1 MTDPIRTGGAK
12 AGTSPSGRG
21 HSRHSSNSTN
31 GDQSSTSDELFLAHP
46 RSEPITRR
54 PSNAQVWVPVQPLLT
69 SESTPASP
77 TDLHIKTYQGA
88 SAALYSPATTALSSP
103 GGQRQL
109 FSQSPFLH
117 PSHRQPVKETHL
129 LDVEFDP
136 ISGRKSINSYEIIN
150 EIGRGVHGKVKLGR
164 NLLGDHEFVAIKI
177 VERTSRPRLGKV
189 GQKKGSQEEKV
200 KREIAIL
207 KKCRH
212 PNVVRLIEVIDDPS
226 SKKVYLV
233 LEFVEL
239 SEVKWRRQGDESIA
253 QREALRLEKLRALA
267 LGTADAREEEQRKE
281 RQLRRRIAK
290 QNEAARKARD
300 ERKRHQEH
308 AAASEHMWSL
318 EFGGETEE
326 SLSDDDVAVGSFT
339 DDSHDDETPTAIKE
353 SSDVNPFIQDISD
366 NSRNY
371 SLSTIATNTSDSYDP
386 DLMYVPSLT
395 VQQARQ
401 VFRDT
406 VLGLEY
412 LHYQGIIHRDIKP
425 ANLLWNRDHRVKISD
440 FGVSYLGQGVDEEGN
455 VGLDQTDIELAK
467 TVGTPAFFAPELCYS
482 DITKPRPQITE
493 AIDVW
498 ALGVTLYC
506 LIFARCPFMASG
518 EYELYNIIETQELF
532 IPNTRLRPDV
542 DSPSGSRPSTR
553 RSVSHRKSLNLK
565 LTDVPEDEPSNTHEP
580 ISADLK
586 DLLRKLLTK
595 DPAKRITLS
604 EAKRHPWVLQDL
616 DDAIGWIEES
626 DPRRARPVEISR
638 EDVDHAVAPATVLGR
653 VKNSLRKAVGG
664 IATAVGLRRRA
675 HSAVTIPTTVPIGAI
690 PIEPRVGGMD
700 GADDI
705 ADFVRDRETDAQ
717 KALKREKNLAPPHQH
732 QGHQHPHNQHQHP
745 HQHQYQHQHQHPHPH
760 SHPHPHQY
768 QHQHHS
774 PLRRAT
780 SVTVANINK
789 EYKTSLVTGLL
800 PANGGSKA
808 PPPTPIAET
817 PVAQYEN
824 AEAHHS
830 RRGHQNS
837 AFSSRIAIGRLL
849 RASKSRDM
857 HRDFRATETRATET
871 SSEPGDTD
879 IVWKQDKEK
888 RAEGKDKHF
897 GSVRGW
903 SGVIR
908 RGSRQS
914 CDSIMRLAAGFS
926 DNKSS
931 RSASP
936 MPSMPS
942 SPAEDPKPVFP
953 PTPSRKSPFFPVSD
967 TDDSKH
973 SRDVSPISVKSTD
986 DALAN
991 CPPSPEDA
999 TYLDVLAN
1007 RSNKEGVFSGD
1018 DSSFSNTTTKVTPHS
1033 LKWEGSFPP
1042 RTYAVD
1048 MDQQVSPGTSVKS
1061 PSLSPRTR
1069 SPRPRHQHTRSFHF
1083 STPSGGIP
1091 ERSALTSSSSEE
1103 HFGTSSLSN
1112 STSFPSVLSA
1122 SSSLSTDDHWPHGS
1136 PPPKTRLNSA
1146 DRLSTLPTCFPSKP
1160 AYQEIQT
1167 RTKLSSSRSGSAPPM
1182 EFLNTIEDVHDH
1194 PTDDFSADGAVA
1206 DIEDCDDDDEEDEG
1220 FFIDFKK
1227 KEVRSNSLAA
1237 SSRPQLTQ
1245 LNKEQLANRRKSY
1258 VP

>member
-395 VQQARQ
+395 IQQARQ

-455 VGLDQTDIELAK
+455 LGLDQTDIELAK

-690 PIEPRVGGMD
+690 PIEPRVG
-700 GADDI
+700 
-705 ADFVRDRETDAQ
+705 
-717 KALKREKNLAPPHQH
+717 
-732 QGHQHPHNQHQHP
+732 
-745 HQHQYQHQHQHPHPH
+745 
-760 SHPHPHQY
+760 
-768 QHQHHS
+768 
-774 PLRRAT
+774 
-780 SVTVANINK
+780 
-789 EYKTSLVTGLL
+789 
-800 PANGGSKA
+800 
-808 PPPTPIAET
+808 
-817 PVAQYEN
+817 
-824 AEAHHS
+824 
-830 RRGHQNS
+830 
-837 AFSSRIAIGRLL
+837 AIGRLL

-926 DNKSS
+926 DNRSS

-1069 SPRPRHQHTRSFHF
+1069 SPRPRHHHTRSFHLP
-1083 STPSGGIP
+1083 TPSGGIP

-1122 SSSLSTDDHWPHGS
+1122 SSSLSTDDHWSHGS

>member
-705 ADFVRDRETDAQ
+705 ADF
-717 KALKREKNLAPPHQH
+717 
-732 QGHQHPHNQHQHP
+732 
-745 HQHQYQHQHQHPHPH
+745 
-760 SHPHPHQY
+760 
-768 QHQHHS
+768 
-774 PLRRAT
+774 
-780 SVTVANINK
+780 

>member
-705 ADFVRDRETDAQ
+705 ADF
-717 KALKREKNLAPPHQH
+717 
-732 QGHQHPHNQHQHP
+732 
-745 HQHQYQHQHQHPHPH
+745 
-760 SHPHPHQY
+760 
-768 QHQHHS
+768 
-774 PLRRAT
+774 
-780 SVTVANINK
+780 
-789 EYKTSLVTGLL
+789 TSLVTGLL

>member
-1 MTDPIRTGGAK
+1 MTDPIRTGGGR

-21 HSRHSSNSTN
+21 HSRHPSNSTN
-31 GDQSSTSDELFLAHP
+31 GDQSSTSDELLAVHP

-54 PSNAQVWVPVQPLLT
+54 PSSAQVWVPVQPLLT

-77 TDLHIKTYQGA
+77 TDLHVRAYQGGNA
-88 SAALYSPATTALSSP
+88 PLYSPATTALSSP
-103 GGQRQL
+103 GGQKQFL
-109 FSQSPFLH
+109 SQSPFLH
-117 PSHRQPVKETHL
+117 PTHRQPVKETHL
-129 LDVEFDP
+129 LDVDFDP

-177 VERTSRPRLGKV
+177 VERNSRPRLGKV

-239 SEVKWRRQGDESIA
+239 GEVKWRRQGDDSVA

-267 LGTADAREEEQRKE
+267 LGTQDAREEEQRKE

-290 QNEAARKARD
+290 QNEAARKARED
-300 ERKRHQEH
+300 RKRQQEQ
-308 AAASEHMWSL
+308 ASASDHMWSL

-326 SLSDDDVAVGSFT
+326 SVSDDDIAVGSFT

-353 SSDVNPFIQDISD
+353 SPDVNPFTQDISD
-366 NSRNY
+366 ASRNY
-371 SLSTIATNTSDSYDP
+371 SLSTIATNTSDSYDS

-395 VQQARQ
+395 IQQARQ

-425 ANLLWNRDHRVKISD
+425 ANLLWNKDHRVKISD

-482 DITKPRPQITE
+482 DISKPRPQITE
-493 AIDVW
+493 AIDIW

-518 EYELYNIIETQELF
+518 EYELYNVIETQELF
-532 IPNTRLRPDV
+532 IPNTRLRPNA

-553 RSVSHRKSLNLK
+553 RSVTHRKSLNLK

-595 DPAKRITLS
+595 DPANRITLP
-604 EAKRHPWVLQDL
+604 EVKRHPWVLQDL

-653 VKNSLRKAVGG
+653 VRNSLRKAVGG
-664 IATAVGLRRRA
+664 IASAVGLRRRA
-675 HSAVTIPTTVPIGAI
+675 HSAVTIPSTPLGTVAS
-690 PIEPRVGGMD
+690 EPRIGGMD
-700 GADDI
+700 GADDS
-705 ADFVRDRETDAQ
+705 ADFFRGHDTDAQ
-717 KALKREKNLAPPHQH
+717 KALKREKSLAAPHH
-732 QGHQHPHNQHQHP
+732 HINN
-745 HQHQYQHQHQHPHPH
+745 HQHQHPHPH
-760 SHPHPHQY
+760 SHPHPHP
-768 QHQHHS
+768 HSHPNSHTHPHPHHS

-800 PANGGSKA
+800 PSNGGSKA

-830 RRGHQNS
+830 RRGHHNNT
-837 AFSSRIAIGRLL
+837 FSSRSAIGRLL

-871 SSEPGDTD
+871 SSEPGDSD
-879 IVWKQDKEK
+879 VAWKQDKEK

-926 DNKSS
+926 DNRSS

-942 SPAEDPKPVFP
+942 SPAEDPKPIFP
-953 PTPSRKSPFFPVSD
+953 PTNSRMSPFFPVSD
-967 TDDSKH
+967 TDDSKL
-973 SRDVSPISVKSTD
+973 SRDVSPISAKSTEG
-986 DALAN
+986 ALGN
-991 CPPSPEDA
+991 CPPSPDDA

-1007 RSNKEGVFSGD
+1007 RSNREGIFSGD
-1018 DSSFSNTTTKVTPHS
+1018 DSSFSNTTTKVTPQN
-1033 LKWEGSFPP
+1033 LRWGGSFSP
-1042 RTYAVD
+1042 RTRNVE
-1048 MDQQVSPGTSVKS
+1048 MDQVSPGTPAQS
-1061 PSLSPRTR
+1061 PSMSPRTR
-1069 SPRPRHQHTRSFHF
+1069 SPRHQHTRSCA
-1083 STPSGGIP
+1083 SGGIM

-1122 SSSLSTDDHWPHGS
+1122 SSSLSTDDHFSHNSLS
-1136 PPPKTRLNSA
+1136 PKMRLNSA
-1146 DRLSTLPTCFPSKP
+1146 DRLVTNLPTCLPSKP
-1160 AYQEIQT
+1160 AYQEIHT
-1167 RTKLSSSRSGSAPPM
+1167 RSKLLPSRSGSAPPM
-1182 EFLNTIEDVHDH
+1182 DFLNTIEDVHDH
-1194 PTDDFSADGAVA
+1194 PADDFSADGAVA
-1206 DIEDCDDDDEEDEG
+1206 DIEDADDCDDDDEEDEG
-1220 FFIDFKK
+1220 FFIDFNKK

-1237 SSRPQLTQ
+1237 SSRPHLAPLT
-1245 LNKEQLANRRKSY
+1245 KEQRRRSY
-1258 VP
+1258 AVS

>member
-395 VQQARQ
+395 IQQARQ

-455 VGLDQTDIELAK
+455 LGLDQTDIELAK

-482 DITKPRPQITE
+482 DIMKPRPQITE

-705 ADFVRDRETDAQ
+705 ADFIRDRETDAQ
-717 KALKREKNLAPPHQH
+717 KALKREKNLAPPHQ
-732 QGHQHPHNQHQHP
+732 P
-745 HQHQYQHQHQHPHPH
+745 
-760 SHPHPHQY
+760 
-768 QHQHHS
+768 
-774 PLRRAT
+774 
-780 SVTVANINK
+780 
-789 EYKTSLVTGLL
+789 
-800 PANGGSKA
+800 
-808 PPPTPIAET
+808 
-817 PVAQYEN
+817 
-824 AEAHHS
+824 
-830 RRGHQNS
+830 
-837 AFSSRIAIGRLL
+837 IGRLL

-926 DNKSS
+926 DNRSS

-1069 SPRPRHQHTRSFHF
+1069 SPRPRHHHTRSFHLP
-1083 STPSGGIP
+1083 TPSGGIP

-1122 SSSLSTDDHWPHGS
+1122 SSSLSTDDHWSHGS

>member
-395 VQQARQ
+395 IQQARQ

-455 VGLDQTDIELAK
+455 LGLDQTDIELAK

-705 ADFVRDRETDAQ
+705 ADFIRDRETDAQ
-717 KALKREKNLAPPHQH
+717 KALKREKNLAPPHQR
-732 QGHQHPHNQHQHP
+732 Q
-745 HQHQYQHQHQHPHPH
+745 
-760 SHPHPHQY
+760 
-768 QHQHHS
+768 
-774 PLRRAT
+774 
-780 SVTVANINK
+780 
-789 EYKTSLVTGLL
+789 
-800 PANGGSKA
+800 
-808 PPPTPIAET
+808 
-817 PVAQYEN
+817 
-824 AEAHHS
+824 
-830 RRGHQNS
+830 
-837 AFSSRIAIGRLL
+837 AIGRLL

-926 DNKSS
+926 DNRSS

-1069 SPRPRHQHTRSFHF
+1069 SPRPRHHHTRSFHLP
-1083 STPSGGIP
+1083 TPSGGIP

-1122 SSSLSTDDHWPHGS
+1122 SSSLSTDDHWSHGS

>member
-1 MTDPIRTGGAK
+1 MADQIRAGSGG
-12 AGTSPSGRG
+12 AGTSSGRG
-21 HSRHSSNSTN
+21 HSRHPSNSTN
-31 GDQSSTSDELFLAHP
+31 GDQSSTSDELLAVHP

-69 SESTPASP
+69 SESTPTSP

-117 PSHRQPVKETHL
+117 PAHRQPVKETHL

-177 VERTSRPRLGKV
+177 VERNSRPRLGKV

-239 SEVKWRRQGDESIA
+239 SEVKWRRPGDESIA

-267 LGTADAREEEQRKE
+267 LGTPDAREEEQRRE

-290 QNEAARKARD
+290 QHEAARKARE
-300 ERKRHQEH
+300 ERKRHQEQ
-308 AAASEHMWSL
+308 ASASEHMWSL

-326 SLSDDDVAVGSFT
+326 SVSDDDIAIGSFT

-353 SSDVNPFIQDISD
+353 SADVNPFTQDISD
-366 NSRNY
+366 ASRNY

-395 VQQARQ
+395 IQQARQ

-425 ANLLWNRDHRVKISD
+425 ANLLWNREHRVKISD

-518 EYELYNIIETQELF
+518 EYELYNVIETQELF
-532 IPNTRLRPDV
+532 IPNTRLRPDA

-580 ISADLK
+580 ISAELK
-586 DLLRKLLTK
+586 DLLRRLLTK
-595 DPAKRITLS
+595 DPAKRITLP
-604 EAKRHPWVLQDL
+604 EVKQHAWVLQDL
-616 DDAIGWIEES
+616 DDPIGWIEES
-626 DPRRARPVEISR
+626 DPKRARPVEISR

-653 VKNSLRKAVGG
+653 VRNSLRKAVGG
-664 IATAVGLRRRA
+664 IVTAVGLRRRA
-675 HSAVTIPTTVPIGAI
+675 HSAVTIPTTTPLGAT
-690 PIEPRVGGMD
+690 PIEHRGGMD
-700 GADDI
+700 GADDV
-705 ADFVRDRETDAQ
+705 AEFFRDRDTDAQ

-732 QGHQHPHNQHQHP
+732 QHHHHH
-745 HQHQYQHQHQHPHPH
+745 HHH
-760 SHPHPHQY
+760 
-768 QHQHHS
+768 HHS

-789 EYKTSLVTGLL
+789 EHKASLVTGLL

-817 PVAQYEN
+817 PVAQSEN

-830 RRGHQNS
+830 RRGHHNNT
-837 AFSSRIAIGRLL
+837 FSSRSAIGRLL

-871 SSEPGDTD
+871 SSEPGDSD

-888 RAEGKDKHF
+888 RSEGKDKHF

-926 DNKSS
+926 DNRSS

-967 TDDSKH
+967 TDDSKL
-973 SRDVSPISVKSTD
+973 SRDVSPISAKSAEG
-986 DALAN
+986 ALGN
-991 CPPSPEDA
+991 CPPSPDDA
-999 TYLDVLAN
+999 PYLDVLA
-1007 RSNKEGVFSGD
+1007 RSNKESVFSGD
-1018 DSSFSNTTTKVTPHS
+1018 DSSFSNTTTKVTPHN
-1033 LKWEGSFPP
+1033 LKWEGSFAS
-1042 RTYAVD
+1042 RAQAHAVD
-1048 MDQQVSPGTSVKS
+1048 MDQQISPGTSIKS
-1061 PSLSPRTR
+1061 PTLSPRTK

-1083 STPSGGIP
+1083 PAGIP

-1122 SSSLSTDDHWPHGS
+1122 SSSLSTDDHWSHNSLS
-1136 PPPKTRLNSA
+1136 PKMRLNSA
-1146 DRLSTLPTCFPSKP
+1146 DRLPTLPTCLPSKP
-1160 AYQEIQT
+1160 AYQEIQP
-1167 RTKLSSSRSGSAPPM
+1167 RIKPLPVKNGSAPPM
-1182 EFLNTIEDVHDH
+1182 EFLHTIEDRHTH
-1194 PTDDFSADGAVA
+1194 PTDDFSADGAIA
-1206 DIEDCDDDDEEDEG
+1206 DIEDADDCDDDDDEEDEG

-1245 LNKEQLANRRKSY
+1245 LTKEQRRKSSF